1 MSNLDYEKVTNFLLE
16 WLDKQIA
23 GAGKKGGIVGLS
35 GGIDSAVTAA
45 LLQRL
50 PGLDSFGLIMPCH
63 SSLEDGRDAELIA
76 EFLEME
82 YDYLDLSPHYDR
94 LIADLRKVE
103 PGEDQ
108 LAEANVKPR
117 LRMISLYYLAA
128 RKNFLVVGTD
138 NWSELTTGYFTKYGD
153 GGIDLA
159 PLGRLVK
166 TEVRELARHLGLPE
180 KIISREPSAGL
191 WRDQTDEGEM
201 GISYEIL
208 DKYILGEEVGE
219 TEKARIEEL
228 KKSARHKLQMPPVP
242 DRTSLEKK

>member
-1 MSNLDYEKVTNFLLE
+1 MSNLDYEKVTEFLLE
-16 WLDKQIA
+16 WLENKIT
-23 GAGKKGGIVGLS
+23 GAGKDGGIVGLS

-50 PGLDSFGLIMPCH
+50 SGLDSFGLIMPCH
-63 SSLEDGRDAELIA
+63 SSLEDRKDAELVA
-76 EFLEME
+76 DFLKLE
-82 YDYLDLSPHYDR
+82 YDHLDLSPHYDR
-94 LIADLRKVE
+94 LLADLQRVE

-108 LAEANVKPR
+108 LAEANMKPR
-117 LRMISLYYLAA
+117 LRMTSLYYLAA
-128 RKNFLVVGTD
+128 RKNYLVVGTD

-191 WRDQTDEGEM
+191 WHDQTDESEM

-219 TEKARIEEL
+219 AERSRIEEL
-228 KKSARHKLQMPPVP
+228 KRAAVHKLQMPPVP
-242 DRTSLEKK
+242 DRRNLEKK